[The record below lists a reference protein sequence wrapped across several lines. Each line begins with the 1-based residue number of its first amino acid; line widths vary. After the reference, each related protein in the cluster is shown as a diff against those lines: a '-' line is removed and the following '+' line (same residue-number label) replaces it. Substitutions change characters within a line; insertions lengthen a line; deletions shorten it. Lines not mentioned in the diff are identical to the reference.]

1 MGGWCCS
8 RPSARCR
15 PGGGCSKVAG
25 RVLDLTRL
33 LPGPLAGLVLERLG
47 FEVLR
52 VLPPAGDDLAHWQ
65 PATHAWLNEGKA
77 SVTLDLKSAS
87 GRERLLELVRGAE
100 VLLESNRAGV
110 MERLGLGYPVLRGHN
125 PHLVYVRLAG
135 HRDDPAAPGHDL
147 TYLAASGLL
156 DRLTSAWSETQL
168 ADVSGGLWAALAA
181 LDGLRRGGGFY
192 EVYLSEAA
200 NVYGYPPIPGLGGE
214 LVAYR
219 IYQAAAGRVALAALE
234 PHLWARFCEAAGRP
248 DWLDARTDPARE
260 ESRTFHEL
268 RAFFRARDAG
278 AWEAWGR
285 EHGLPLRALR
295 PFTPDPLGLPW
306 RRKEER

>member
-1 MGGWCCS
+1 M
-8 RPSARCR
+8 
-15 PGGGCSKVAG
+15 AG

-52 VLPPAGDDLAHWQ
+52 VLPPAGNDLARWQ
-65 PATHAWLNEGKA
+65 PETHAWLNEGKA
-77 SVTLDLKSAS
+77 SVTLDLKSAR
-87 GRERLLELVRGAE
+87 GRDRLLELVRDAA

-110 MERLGLGYPVLRGHN
+110 MERLGLGYPVLRERN
-125 PHLVYVRLAG
+125 PRLVYVRLAG

-168 ADVSGGLWAALAA
+168 ADVSGALWAALAA

-200 NVYGYPPIPGLGGE
+200 GVYGYPPIPGLGGE

-219 IYQAAAGRVALAALE
+219 VYEAAAGRVALAALE

-248 DWLDARTDPARE
+248 DWLDAGGEPARE
-260 ESRTFHEL
+260 ESRVFREL
-268 RAFFRARDAG
+268 RAFFRTKGAE

-285 EHGLPLRALR
+285 ERGLPLRALR
-295 PFTPDPLGLPW
+295 PFAPAPLELPW
-306 RRKEER
+306 RREGER

>member
-1 MGGWCCS
+1 M
-8 RPSARCR
+8 
-15 PGGGCSKVAG
+15 AG

-52 VLPPAGDDLAHWQ
+52 VLPPAGDDLARWQ

-110 MERLGLGYPVLRGHN
+110 MERLGLGYPVLSGHN

-234 PHLWARFCEAAGRP
+234 PHLWTRFCTAAGRP

-260 ESRTFHEL
+260 ENRTFHEL

-295 PFTPDPLGLPW
+295 PFTPDPLRLPW
-306 RRKEER
+306 QRKEER